1 MKNFKNDLEIPIP
14 IPLKLGPHNTSHR
27 PQAPATHEGH
37 NHLLI
42 SSSGA
47 IREEML
53 ESLQSLDLQGFLTKR
68 SAFRDG
74 IHNVVSQLDS
84 SYASQKRSDTNRNA
98 NQKSKEILYAPSC
111 QCFER
116 FRRLEARRKGN
127 VLLAIV
133 TSLIFIGGQKK
144 VVYREPTEMAARN
157 FCQQHHHHHHP
168 PHYSKRG
175 RLVMTT
181 TSSFGA

>member
-1 MKNFKNDLEIPIP
+1 
-14 IPLKLGPHNTSHR
+14 
-27 PQAPATHEGH
+27 
-37 NHLLI
+37 
-42 SSSGA
+42 
-47 IREEML
+47 ML

-84 SYASQKRSDTNRNA
+84 SYYASQKRGDTNRNA

-144 VVYREPTEMAARN
+144 SCLSRTDPNGSTQFLSTA
-157 FCQQHHHHHHP
+157 P
-168 PHYSKRG
+168 SPSPS
-175 RLVMTT
+175 TT
-181 TSSFGA
+181 LFQDRSTCHDYHK